1 MCKIPVFMASDE
13 NFAPFVAITMASILK
28 NTSSFVE
35 FYVLDSGISKKNK
48 QKIINLNKFFKN
60 FSIEFI
66 EVDTDKY
73 FKNLPE
79 MEYISKSMY
88 SRLLIPVLKPKL
100 EKVIYTD
107 VDVVFIKDIK
117 ELYETDLDDFV
128 VGAVSSYRFKEC
140 EKEYLEAKHR
150 LKISANHKQFMSGLL
165 LILIIIC

>member
-73 FKNLPE
+73 FKN
-79 MEYISKSMY
+79 
-88 SRLLIPVLKPKL
+88 
-100 EKVIYTD
+100 
-107 VDVVFIKDIK
+107 
-117 ELYETDLDDFV
+117 
-128 VGAVSSYRFKEC
+128 
-140 EKEYLEAKHR
+140 
-150 LKISANHKQFMSGLL
+150 
-165 LILIIIC
+165 